1 MRSSADT
8 LEQWLARHR
17 RHLFLSLLWIGS
29 LALVFYLARRPRSD
43 SFDIVPPPMPA
54 TPSPQPIQ
62 VDVKGAVARPSV
74 YTLPPGSIVRD
85 AISAA
90 GGTTDNADISLLNQA
105 AALADGMAITV
116 PRLGKTPPP
125 LVQSQPTTGTP
136 ESGAAVNIN
145 AASQKGLESLPGI
158 GPVLA
163 QRIIEG
169 RPYNTVD
176 DILQVSG
183 IGPSGFEKM
192 KALITVQ

>member
-1 MRSSADT
+1 MRSSADA

-29 LALVFYLARRPRSD
+29 LALVFYLARRPRTD

-54 TPSPQPIQ
+54 TPSPQPLQ
-62 VDVKGAVARPSV
+62 VDVKGAVARPDV
-74 YTLPPGSIVRD
+74 YTLSPGSIVRD

-90 GGTTDNADISLLNQA
+90 GGTTKDADLSLLNQA

-116 PRLGKTPPP
+116 PRQGETPPP
-125 LVQSQPTTGTP
+125 LVHSQPTMGTP

-145 AASQKGLESLPGI
+145 AASQEGLESLPGI

-163 QRIIEG
+163 QRVIES
-169 RPYNTVD
+169 RPYHAIE
-176 DILQVSG
+176 DILRVSG

-192 KALITVQ
+192 KSLITVQ